1 MDALNEKCGKFAR
14 FYDYLI
20 AACLLTLG
28 VLYSILELTKDGKP
42 TSDYIL
48 VIYYFFFGVFMI
60 GVGLRYEKIIVN
72 FGFLESIILKSVFYI
87 L

>member
-1 MDALNEKCGKFAR
+1 MDALNEKCGKVAR
-14 FYDYLI
+14 FYDYII

-28 VLYSILELTKDGKP
+28 LLYSILVLTKGGKP

-60 GVGLRYEKIIVN
+60 GVGLRYEKIILN

>member
-1 MDALNEKCGKFAR
+1 MDALNEKCGKIAR
-14 FYDYLI
+14 FYDFII

-28 VLYSILELTKDGKP
+28 VLYCIFVLTLPERP

-48 VIYYFFFGVFMI
+48 VIYYYFFGLFMI

-72 FGFLESIILKSVFYI
+72 FGFLESIALKSIFYI

>member
-1 MDALNEKCGKFAR
+1 MDALNEKCGKIAR
-14 FYDYLI
+14 FYDFII
-20 AACLLTLG
+20 AACLFTLG
-28 VLYSILELTKDGKP
+28 VLYCILVLSKGGKP

-48 VIYYFFFGVFMI
+48 VIYYYFFGLFMI

-72 FGFLESIILKSVFYI
+72 FGFLESIALKSIFYI

>member
-1 MDALNEKCGKFAR
+1 MDALNEKCGKVAR
-14 FYDYLI
+14 FYDYII

-28 VLYSILELTKDGKP
+28 LLYSILVLTKGGKP